1 MNITFKEFKNTK
13 MSQNVSG
20 RSHCLKSCLSEG
32 PGGQVPPCPTFHSLS
47 HKDQLAC
54 SPSSSGWQRSSGWQ
68 EKLVKAKPATMQWR
82 LEPLEPSKSP
92 RFVQPKIVF
101 VCFFHFFQFN
111 NLYMHIYVYVRTS
124 KFMEWNCSF
133 GLCHVLLL
141 VQTEHSHSS
150 PTLSMEIGV
159 CNGWQCSA
167 EVCRIQRLT
176 TWRFPHYPTVQT
188 ESSGNVSR

>member
-1 MNITFKEFKNTK
+1 
-13 MSQNVSG
+13 MSVVAPTASSLVFQRDQVDK
-20 RSHCLKSCLSEG
+20 SHH
-32 PGGQVPPCPTFHSLS
+32 VPPFTAFHTKTSWPVHLALQDGSALQDGRKSLWKPS
-47 HKDQLAC
+47 LRQCNDGWNHWNHPNLPGLFSQKLC
-54 SPSSSGWQRSSGWQ
+54 SY
-68 EKLVKAKPATMQWR
+68 V
-82 LEPLEPSKSP
+82 
-92 RFVQPKIVF
+92 
-101 VCFFHFFQFN
+101 FFHFFQFN
-111 NLYMHIYVYVRTS
+111 NLYMHIYVYVRMS